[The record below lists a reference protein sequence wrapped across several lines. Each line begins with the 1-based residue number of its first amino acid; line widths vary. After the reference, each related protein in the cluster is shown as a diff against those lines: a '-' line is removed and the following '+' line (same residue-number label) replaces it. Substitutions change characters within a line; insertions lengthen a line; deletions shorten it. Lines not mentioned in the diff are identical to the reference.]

1 MKKLT
6 ITAAML
12 ERLKKVNPDVDP
24 DKISVYEATAINT
37 LPIVKKGSIFHG
49 AKMTESTMQEF
60 VEFLLN
66 GGNVPMHQI
75 HDQSYGLPV
84 GKVFHAEKIQ
94 AAGLPEVRILF
105 YVDNT
110 EDKLIAKIESSTID
124 EVSIGA
130 ETKHMLCSECG
141 FDYKGEKATAENFWN
156 QTCDEG
162 HTIGTDGVHLSLSG
176 LENWYETSLVSRGAA
191 RNAKIVGRA
200 KSLLGE
206 VEYNRLAATGID
218 PSAKILFATATP
230 NPKSPENSMD
240 TEKLVLQLTTISGEN
255 AVLKAAETRHAA
267 TVTELTGKVTAA
279 ETKVTELTA
288 TVSDLTAKLTA
299 ASATPD
305 AKIKESAEK
314 ATKALFSMAETMAI
328 ASGNTKPAADADVD
342 ALVASIDASKV
353 KLSALPIGGV
363 TQNQTQGGDKG
374 VAQYTAAAFQTRN

>member
-6 ITAAML
+6 INAAML

-24 DKISVYEATAINT
+24 EKISVYEATAINT

-49 AKMTESTMQEF
+49 ARMTESTMSEF
-60 VEFLLN
+60 VDFLLN

-75 HDQSYGLPV
+75 HDQSYSLPV
-84 GKVFHAEKIQ
+84 GKVFHAEKMQ

-105 YVDNT
+105 YVDNS

-130 ETKHMLCSECG
+130 EPKHMLCSECG
-141 FDYKGEKATAENFWN
+141 FDYKGEKATSENFWN

-162 HTIGTDGVHLSLSG
+162 HTIGLDGVHLSLSG
-176 LENWYETSLVSRGAA
+176 LDNWYETSLVSRGAA

-240 TEKLVLQLTTISGEN
+240 TEKLVLQLTTTSSEL
-255 AVLKAAETRHAA
+255 AVLKAATATHAA
-267 TVTELTGKVTAA
+267 TLAELTGKVAAA
-279 ETKVTELTA
+279 ETAKTAVEAKVVELT
-288 TVSDLTAKLTA
+288 TALEA
-299 ASATPD
+299 AKATPD
-305 AKIKESAEK
+305 AKIKETAEK
-314 ATKALFSMAETMAI
+314 ATKALFSMATTLAVAAGAE
-328 ASGNTKPAADADVD
+328 KPAETADVD
-342 ALVASIDASKV
+342 TLVASIDASKL
-353 KLSALPIGGV
+353 KLSALPIGGL
-363 TQNQTQGGDKG
+363 TQNQGENKAT
-374 VAQYTAAAFQTRN
+374 AQFTAAAFQTRN